1 MFKSIERII
10 NEAFNRKFDSKS
22 LTEADKVQ
30 VTAPTF
36 ANKESDFSI
45 KSMIKSK
52 QDEVEAQRKADA
64 EAKRKEEL
72 RQKYGK
78 VLDNA
83 KEVLATSS
91 VPHEALQVLFDELV
105 PASGPADTVA
115 GELVRAMMKILYRDY
130 NDGDVFYEGY
140 GIETCGPAV
149 SYIID
154 NIDGMFDKF
163 DNIAKAQLEDDRYTN
178 AINDIAKDIVEYI
191 INNPETLETPRTRE
205 MFDYNYDWIYRDWE
219 PKYEFDIYLDY
230 PDLDEHLDAGHIDY
244 NDVYDFIDE
253 CVSYG
258 GSAFEGAE
266 VHRYGYDGFVVEN
279 LKSEG
284 FEELDRY
291 FGLWMQRW
299 IEDLNEEYPFV
310 DEDEEFEESCKS
322 RKKKKPVKESSE
334 DKIEVYQQ
342 KVDYALDKFGRV
354 GGKLYD
360 ELDENGL
367 YLDVDNAVKCK
378 SRKTIKEDLS
388 NATLADFFEMN
399 GYADVDVYDKDW
411 DYGTAI
417 VWEGEKP
424 SDNYDEFVDWVVK
437 NTKYVRRVDDITA
450 VADFS
455 DLINKHWSAFG
466 IFTENNNRDEYKMS
480 EYKDKDDKIEVAL
493 MTLVSMLEG
502 NYSDN
507 DYDDFLKLIETL

>member
-36 ANKESDFSI
+36 ANKESDFNI

-52 QDEVEAQRKADA
+52 QDEVEAQRKAEA

-72 RQKYGK
+72 KQKYADLLDK
-78 VLDNA
+78 VQEALDNG
-83 KEVLATSS
+83 EEIDDV
-91 VPHEALQVLFDELV
+91 VHILFEKLV
-105 PASGPADTVA
+105 PAEGPCDTVA
-115 GELVRAMMKILYRDY
+115 GELIRSISRIGYRDY

-163 DNIAKAQLEDDRYTN
+163 DNIAKAQCEDDEYTN

-191 INNPETLETPRTRE
+191 INNPETLETPITKE

-219 PKYEFDIYLDY
+219 PKYDLDVDVIYE
-230 PDLDEHLDAGHIDY
+230 LDEHVEAGHIDY
-244 NDVYDFIDE
+244 GDVENWIEDIIRNMPGLYGDAYVRDFD
-253 CVSYG
+253 G
-258 GSAFEGAE
+258 WFE
-266 VHRYGYDGFVVEN
+266 VHDLPKDGYEELKEN
-279 LKSEG
+279 IDTWMQDWA
-284 FEELDRY
+284 EELD
-291 FGLWMQRW
+291 
-299 IEDLNEEYPFV
+299 EEYPL
-310 DEDEEFEESCKS
+310 DDEEFDESCKS
-322 RKKKKPVKESSE
+322 RKNKKS
-334 DKIEVYQQ
+334 
-342 KVDYALDKFGRV
+342 
-354 GGKLYD
+354 
-360 ELDENGL
+360 
-367 YLDVDNAVKCK
+367 
-378 SRKTIKEDLS
+378 IKEDLS

-437 NTKYVRRVDDITA
+437 NTKYVRRVDDITV

-455 DLINKHWSAFG
+455 DLIDKHWSAFG
-466 IFTENNNRDEYKMS
+466 IFTENNNRDDYQMS
-480 EYKDKDDKIEVAL
+480 RYEDKDDKMEIAL

-507 DYDDFLKLIETL
+507 DYSDFLELIETL